1 MNHSIY
7 LGSLLCFTIFLNK
20 KEAGTL
26 LCYISMKK
34 RQSISSSPKN
44 IRFYRFRL
52 KKIHDELTRHAAVR
66 MNLSI
71 LIADDEI
78 TRLDIKLS
86 KQIFLVMVFETGHN
100 CLAN

>member
-1 MNHSIY
+1 M
-7 LGSLLCFTIFLNK
+7 
-20 KEAGTL
+20 
-26 LCYISMKK
+26 
-34 RQSISSSPKN
+34 SSSPKN

-86 KQIFLVMVFETGHN
+86 KQIFLVMVFETGHSFWQTKTDRKATKIAWHFG
-100 CLAN
+100 CSYEI